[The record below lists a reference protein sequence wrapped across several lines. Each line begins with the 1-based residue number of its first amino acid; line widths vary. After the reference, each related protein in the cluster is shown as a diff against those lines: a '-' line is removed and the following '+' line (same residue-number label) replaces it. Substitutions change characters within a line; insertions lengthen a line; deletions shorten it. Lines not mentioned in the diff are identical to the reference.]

1 MSSIQTSAA
10 ARLGGLAVRRPVLL
24 CVSWLIVILVGFAVG
39 GQVTSRLDGT
49 GINVTSSESYR
60 AGQLLSA
67 QDPTGDQVTALVSGT
82 DVTAPAVQSQVDA
95 AVAALRAVPGVA
107 KVSVP
112 YPRGVSRDGQAVAV
126 TVTFARNLSGDAE
139 DTALSTVHDRFH
151 QINAPQVYV
160 SGGPL
165 LNQQMNHGVKKSLQ
179 LAEELSLPIILIG
192 LFLVFG
198 SVLAALLPLA
208 VALAG
213 IASALLILLG
223 FSHFTT
229 LSQYALTIVTM
240 IGLGVGV
247 DYSLLIVS
255 RFREERQRTW
265 DKRTAAARAAASA
278 GRTVLFS
285 GLTVTISSLGLCFFD
300 NSFLRSIG
308 LATASVVLVDMLAA
322 LTLLPALLALCGVK
336 VKQRR
341 PRETGAFSRLAN
353 LAAKLR
359 VGVVVVFTA
368 LLVAL
373 AIPLSGLHLSNG
385 DALWLPSST
394 EGRQEYTAATAHF
407 GSSSSNP
414 VEVLVQ
420 GEGPRYTA
428 FVTEISSL
436 PQVAAVTSTP
446 LSSGGTLVD
455 LAPAG
460 GDASSSGLA
469 LVRAVRADR
478 GTLDVQVGGTPAQI
492 VDFEAMLMRGAPWAI
507 GFVCL
512 TILTLLFAFTG
523 SLLIPIK
530 TLITTALS
538 LGAALGVVTAV
549 FQQGHGAGLL
559 GTVGL
564 GSLDLVTVPCV
575 AAIAFGLAMDYEIFI
590 LGRVHEAHLAEPER
604 PRAAVALGLQRSGRI
619 VTSAALLIAVVFA
632 CFMVGGNAVIG
643 QIGLGLT
650 LAVLIDATLVRMLL
664 VPATMALLGNA
675 AWWAPGPL
683 RRLHRRYGLT
693 EAAADQDA
701 EPSASQAT
709 TPTGT
714 VTGAAAG

>member
-1 MSSIQTSAA
+1 MSSIQTSTA
-10 ARLGGLAVRRPVLL
+10 ARLGRLATRRPALL

-39 GQVTSRLDGT
+39 GQVTSRFDGT

-60 AGQLLSA
+60 AGQVLSA

-82 DVTAPAVQSQVDA
+82 DVTAPGVETQVDA
-95 AVAALRAVPGVA
+95 AVAAMRAVPGVTRVTA
-107 KVSVP
+107 P
-112 YPRGVSRDGQAVAV
+112 YPQGVAEDGQAVAV
-126 TVTFARNLSGDAE
+126 TVTFGRNLSGDAE
-139 DTALSTVHDRFH
+139 DTALTAVYDRFH
-151 QINAPQVYV
+151 QISAPQVYV

-165 LNQQMNHGVKKSLQ
+165 LNQQLNHGVKKSLQ

-198 SVLAALLPLA
+198 SFLAALLPLA
-208 VALAG
+208 VSLAG
-213 IASALLILLG
+213 ISSALLILLG

-255 RFREERQRTW
+255 RFREERRRTW
-265 DKRTAAARAAASA
+265 DKRAAAARAAASA

-336 VKQRR
+336 VKQRQ
-341 PRETGAFSRLAN
+341 PRETGVFSRLAQ

-359 VGVVVVFTA
+359 VGVVVLFTA

-373 AIPLSGLHLSNG
+373 AIPLAGLHLSNG
-385 DALWLPSST
+385 DARWLPSSA

-407 GSSSSNP
+407 GSSSSSP
-414 VEVLVQ
+414 VQVLVQ
-420 GEGPRYTA
+420 GDGADYTRFA
-428 FVTEISSL
+428 SQISTL

-446 LSSGGTLVD
+446 LSSGGTLVE
-455 LAPAG
+455 LAPSG
-460 GDASSSGLA
+460 GDASASGLA
-469 LVRAVRADR
+469 LVREIRAAR
-478 GTLDVQVGGTPAQI
+478 GTLDVQVTGTPAQI
-492 VDFEAMLMRGAPWAI
+492 VDFEAMLVRGAPWAI

-512 TILTLLFAFTG
+512 TILVLLFAFTG

-549 FQQGHGAGLL
+549 FQQGHGAGLF
-559 GTVGL
+559 GTAGL

-590 LGRVHEAHLAEPER
+590 LGRVREAHLADPTR
-604 PRAAVALGLQRSGRI
+604 PRAAVALGLQRSGRV

-693 EAAADQDA
+693 EAPAAAQA
-701 EPSASQAT
+701 PEPAVA
-709 TPTGT
+709 G
-714 VTGAAAG
+714 VTGAAAS

>member
-1 MSSIQTSAA
+1 MSSIQESTA
-10 ARLGGLAVRRPVLL
+10 ARFGRFAARRPALV
-24 CVSWLIVILVGFAVG
+24 CISWLIIVLVGFAVG
-39 GQVTSRLDGT
+39 GQVTSRLEGT
-49 GINVTSSESYR
+49 GIDVTSSESYQ
-60 AGQLLSA
+60 AGQFLSA
-67 QDPTGDQVTALVSGT
+67 HDPAGDQITALVSGT
-82 DVTAPAVQSQVDA
+82 DVTATGIESQVNA
-95 AVAALRAVPGVA
+95 AVSAVRAISGVTR
-107 KVSVP
+107 VSTP
-112 YPRGVSRDGQAVAV
+112 YPDGVSKDGQAVAV
-126 TVTFARNLSGDAE
+126 KVTFGATLSSDAE
-139 DTALSTVHDRFH
+139 DTALNSVYDRFH
-151 QINAPQVYV
+151 QISAPQVYV

-198 SVLAALLPLA
+198 SFLAALLPLA
-208 VALAG
+208 VSLAG
-213 IASALLILLG
+213 ISSALLILLG
-223 FSHFTT
+223 FSHLTT

-255 RFREERQRTW
+255 RFREERQHTW
-265 DKRTAAARAAASA
+265 DRRAAAARATASA

-336 VKQRR
+336 VKQRHA
-341 PRETGAFSRLAN
+341 PRDTGAFAALAH

-359 VGVVVVFTA
+359 FGVVVLFTA

-373 AIPLSGLHLSNG
+373 AAPLAGLHLSNG
-385 DALWLPSST
+385 DARWLPASA

-407 GSSSSNP
+407 GSASSNP
-414 VEVLVQ
+414 VEVLVR
-420 GEGPRYTA
+420 GEGPQYAA
-428 FVTEISSL
+428 FVGRISAL
-436 PQVAAVTSTP
+436 PQVAAVTGSP
-446 LSSGGTLVD
+446 LASGGTLVE

-460 GDASSSGLA
+460 GDASASGLA
-469 LVRAVRADR
+469 LVREIRAER
-478 GTLDVQVGGTPAQI
+478 GALDVQVTGTPAQV
-492 VDFEAMLMRGAPWAI
+492 VDFEAMLERGAPWAI

-538 LGAALGVVTAV
+538 LGASLGVVTLV
-549 FQQGHGAGLL
+549 FQQGHGAGLF
-559 GTVGL
+559 GTTGL

-590 LGRVHEAHLAEPER
+590 LGRVREAYLADPST
-604 PRAAVALGLQRSGRI
+604 PRAAVAAGLQRSGRI
-619 VTSAALLIAVVFA
+619 VTSAALLIAVVFGA
-632 CFMVGGNAVIG
+632 FMAGGNAVIG

-664 VPATMALLGNA
+664 VPATMALLGQA
-675 AWWAPGPL
+675 AWWAPAPL
-683 RRLHRRYGLT
+683 RRLHRRHGLT
-693 EAAADQDA
+693 EGLSLDPADPADPAMPQ
-701 EPSASQAT
+701 
-709 TPTGT
+709 PTA
-714 VTGAAAG
+714 VAG